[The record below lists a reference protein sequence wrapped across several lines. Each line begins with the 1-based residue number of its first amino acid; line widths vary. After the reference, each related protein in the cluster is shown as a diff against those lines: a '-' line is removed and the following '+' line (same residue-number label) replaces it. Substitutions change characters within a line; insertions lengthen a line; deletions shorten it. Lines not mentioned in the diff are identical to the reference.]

1 MIPGEIGVVRSLVK
15 RPTDED
21 DANSIQR
28 EREKAFNLKQ
38 IIEAQISGF
47 R

>member
-21 DANSIQR
+21 DANSIQAER
-28 EREKAFNLKQ
+28 ERK
-38 IIEAQISGF
+38 SV
-47 R
+47 